1 MPSIAQ
7 KRRWKIM
14 SGGEWRSPTMSVKS
28 VEMVG
33 EPTPPVLAEL
43 VSLDEITVANPENG
57 R

>member
-1 MPSIAQ
+1 
-7 KRRWKIM
+7 
-14 SGGEWRSPTMSVKS
+14 MSVKS